1 MKKLFLSILSLLV
14 IGHWSLVVLPRLSPA
29 RAVLDELSEKTP
41 MNNFKYGYGSID
53 PNCDLTGI
61 DDTSVK
67 YGRGWGPTY
76 LGAIPS
82 LWIVGVTD
90 KDGNPCTQ
98 TAMLP
103 QTGKILALLFNN
115 QISSQE
121 YIADL
126 MDNIG
131 IPAVNHAYA
140 QGTGYGAMAPFLPFW
155 KAFRNLAYSLYI
167 IMFVVVGIMIMLRTK
182 VNAQTIISIQ
192 TALPNLLIT
201 LLLITFSYA
210 IVGFMIDLM
219 YFLIYFVVFLLSSP
233 GIDIIST
240 PTKAITRLMSG
251 SAWTVMF
258 EGRNSVIW
266 AVAAAIDSL
275 LAGVGTGVLSAVG
288 KAAAIFSP
296 TYLIAAVWLGVTM
309 IKLLFT
315 LVKAYVMLIVQ
326 TVTAPVQL
334 LMNAMPGSKA
344 FSEWLKKT
352 ASYLLPFPVVGAMFI
367 MAAVFVGDPSKTTL
381 WNASVFG
388 GDTNPFGINAGSSFY
403 SATGAGGNVWLPPFT
418 LSGTN
423 LQGNDIMAL
432 IGFFIFTMTP
442 AAAKM
447 AMDWLQVKESPY
459 TSEIGA
465 GLSGAWAVGGWPIRS
480 TVGSFERQAQYRQ
493 QAKIFAGGAYER
505 PGSTVIPKAT
515 ATGEKEPVIK

>member
-1 MKKLFLSILSLLV
+1 MKKLFLSLL
-14 IGHWSLVVLPRLSPA
+14 IFPIFSFIFLFQAPTA
-29 RAVLDELSEKTP
+29 QAVFSELQDSTP
-41 MNNFKYGYGSID
+41 QNMFKYGFGSIG
-53 PNCDLTGI
+53 CDLTGVE
-61 DDTSVK
+61 DSTVK
-67 YGRGWGPTY
+67 HGSGWLPTY
-76 LGAIPS
+76 GVAIPA
-82 LWIVGVTD
+82 LMITGIQGA
-90 KDGNPCTQ
+90 DGKPCTE

-103 QTGKILALLFNN
+103 QTGKMVAVLFN
-115 QISSQE
+115 QPSGQE

-126 MDNIG
+126 LNNIG
-131 IPAVNHAYA
+131 IPTVSSAYA
-140 QGTGYGAMAPFLPFW
+140 QGSGYGAMSPFLPFW

-210 IVGFMIDLM
+210 IVGFMIDIM
-219 YFLIYFVVFLLSSP
+219 YFLIYFLVYLLSTP
-233 GIDIIST
+233 GVDMIST
-240 PTKAITRLMSG
+240 PVKTITRLMSG

-258 EGRNSVIW
+258 EGRNSVVW

-275 LAGVGTGVLSAVG
+275 LSGVGTGVLSVLG

-315 LVKAYVMLIVQ
+315 LVKAYVMLIIQ

-352 ASYLLPFPVVGAMFI
+352 ASYLIPFPIVGAMFI
-367 MAAVFVGDPSKTTL
+367 MAAVFVGDPSKSTL
-381 WNASVFG
+381 WNANIFG
-388 GDTNPFGINAGSSFY
+388 GDTNPFGINGNSDFY
-403 SATGAGGNVWLPPFT
+403 SSTGAGGEIWMPPFT
-418 LSGTN
+418 LTGTN

-459 TSEIGA
+459 TSEITG
-465 GLSGAWAVGGWPIRS
+465 GLSAGMGV
-480 TVGSFERQAQYRQ
+480 AQYPWNMIQSTKKQQEAIHMAKQ
-493 QAKIFAGGAYER
+493 QAKWNADEFKKVQ
-505 PGSTVIPKAT
+505 GS
-515 ATGEKEPVIK
+515 

>member
-1 MKKLFLSILSLLV
+1 MILAPLFTLLT
-14 IGHWSLVVLPRLSPA
+14 HPTPA
-29 RAVLDELSEKTP
+29 HALLKEELGADKP
-41 MNNFKYGYGSID
+41 MNNFKYIYGSIN

-61 DDTSVK
+61 DDTVSIVH
-67 YGRGWGPTY
+67 GRGEMATD
-76 LGAIPS
+76 LATGALLIAG
-82 LWIVGVTD
+82 IQDKNGV
-90 KDGNPCTQ
+90 PCSQ
-98 TAMLP
+98 VAMLP
-103 QTGKILALLFNN
+103 QTGKMVATLFNN

-126 MDNIG
+126 LNNIG
-131 IPAVNHAYA
+131 LPTPERAYA

-182 VNAQTIISIQ
+182 VNAQTIITIQ

-233 GIDIIST
+233 GVDIIST
-240 PTKAITRLMSG
+240 PTKAVTRLMSG

-258 EGRNSVIW
+258 NGRNSIIW
-266 AVAAAIDSL
+266 AIAASMDSL
-275 LAGVGTGVLSAVG
+275 LAGVGTGVLAPLG
-288 KAAAIFSP
+288 KIAAIFSP

-309 IKLLFT
+309 IKLMFT
-315 LVKAYVMLIVQ
+315 LVKAYVMLIIQ
-326 TVTAPVQL
+326 TVTAPIQL

-352 ASYLLPFPVVGAMFI
+352 ASYLIPFPIVGAMFI
-367 MAAVFVGDPSKTTL
+367 LAAIFVGDPSKTTL
-381 WNASVFG
+381 WNANIFG

-403 SATGAGGNVWLPPFT
+403 SATGTTGTMWLPPFT

-459 TSEIGA
+459 ASEA
-465 GLSGAWAVGGWPIRS
+465 LSGFAGMVAAPIKGTYGMISRRKQIEEQRSIYEKAVGG
-480 TVGSFERQAQYRQ
+480 AQQGQTTRVQ
-493 QAKIFAGGAYER
+493 
-505 PGSTVIPKAT
+505 
-515 ATGEKEPVIK
+515 